1 MKHLR
6 QFFTEANDRLSMM
19 RLLSFILVT
28 GGLTLCFIYP
38 DKSVGEV
45 VIAFGLGAKVGQ
57 KSMET
62 KTVQNEST
70 NGN

>member
-1 MKHLR
+1 MKLR
-6 QFFTEANDRLSMM
+6 QFFTESNDRLSMM

-38 DKSVGEV
+38 DKAVGEV

-62 KTVQNEST
+62 KTVQNETT
-70 NGN
+70 NSN